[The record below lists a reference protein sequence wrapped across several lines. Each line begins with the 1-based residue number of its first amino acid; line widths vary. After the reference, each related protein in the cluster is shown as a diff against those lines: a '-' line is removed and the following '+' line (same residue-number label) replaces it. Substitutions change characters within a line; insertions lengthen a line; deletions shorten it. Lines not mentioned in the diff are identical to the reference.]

1 MAVNHWLRWYHGT
14 TTDPKFRTIAR
25 KAECPLTAVIGV
37 WAFLLEQA
45 SQSDERGSVAGVEPE
60 DISEALDLDVGMCLS
75 ILEAMRSKVLDDE
88 AMTIRSWEK
97 RQPKREDEAAADRK
111 QAQREREERGRPLTA
126 AERAKAYRERKKHA
140 SRSVTE
146 RHDIVTK
153 RHEPSRHASRDECDG
168 GRDGVCDNALNDNAK
183 MAVTNVT
190 QCHAIGEERR
200 EENIKPIPPTPLP
213 AELKPKAPSAVE
225 IGLECLLIIG
235 ADATPWQMGSK
246 SFSQVNGWLGSG
258 YTAEEITD
266 VFRANKD
273 RLNGKDNPLAY
284 AAKIL
289 PDAIE
294 ARRVA
299 AKASEERATNP
310 ADWREINGRPLSGW
324 RAMRDAWRKDGFWAP
339 HWGPAPDQPGTLC
352 PVRALDEEKDN
363 DC

>member
-1 MAVNHWLRWYHGT
+1 MKNPWMKFYPSDWRADPALRMCSLAARGLWVEMMALMHEA
-14 TTDPKFRTIAR
+14 DPYGHLVVRGKIPTEAQIAMLVGASADEVEILIGELEAAGVFSRSGKGMIFSRRMVRDEKKSKTAR
-25 KAECPLTAVIGV
+25 KNGKSGGNPSLSKQTEI
-37 WAFLLEQA
+37 QA
-45 SQSDERGSVAGVEPE
+45 SDNLGDNLGVKGGDNTQKPE
-60 DISEALDLDVGMCLS
+60 A
-75 ILEAMRSKVLDDE
+75 RS
-88 AMTIRSWEK
+88 
-97 RQPKREDEAAADRK
+97 Q
-111 QAQREREERGRPLTA
+111 
-126 AERAKAYRERKKHA
+126 
-140 SRSVTE
+140 
-146 RHDIVTK
+146 
-153 RHEPSRHASRDECDG
+153 
-168 GRDGVCDNALNDNAK
+168 
-183 MAVTNVT
+183 
-190 QCHAIGEERR
+190 
-200 EENIKPIPPTPLP
+200 KPETRLFPPTPLP
-213 AELKPKAPSAVE
+213 VEPKPKPPSAVE
-225 IGLECLLIIG
+225 IGLECLHIIG

-299 AKASEERATNP
+299 AKASEERAANP
-310 ADWREINGRPLSGW
+310 AGWREINGRPLSGW
-324 RAMRDAWRKDGFWAP
+324 RAMRDAWLKDGFWAP

>member
-1 MAVNHWLRWYHGT
+1 MAVNHWFRWYHGT

-45 SQSDERGSVAGVEPE
+45 SQSDERGSIAGVEPE
-60 DISEALDLDVGMCLS
+60 DIAEALALDIS
-75 ILEAMRSKVLDDE
+75 ICVRILKAMSDKVLDDE
-88 AMTIRSWEK
+88 DKTIRSWEK
-97 RQPKREDEAAADRK
+97 RQPKREDETAADRK
-111 QAQREREERGRPLTA
+111 QAQRDRAERGRPLTG
-126 AERAKAYRERKKHA
+126 AERVRLHRERKRNAVTQDVTKCNERNVTRNDDVTLQRYRERYAGADKPL
-140 SRSVTE
+140 TF
-146 RHDIVTK
+146 
-153 RHEPSRHASRDECDG
+153 
-168 GRDGVCDNALNDNAK
+168 NDK
-183 MAVTNVT
+183 MPVTNVT

-213 AELKPKAPSAVE
+213 AEPKPKTPSAVE
-225 IGLECLLIIG
+225 VGLECLHIVG
-235 ADATPWQMGSK
+235 HDATPWQMGSK

-273 RLNGKDNPLAY
+273 RLSGKDNPLAY

-310 ADWREINGRPLSGW
+310 ADWREINGRPMSGW

-352 PVRALDEEKDN
+352 PVRALDEEN
-363 DC
+363 ENG